1 MGVFQRICRTGVVWA
16 VVLSSL
22 GSWFLPSIAFATT
35 PKAYEG
41 TLILISGSGKLTLK
55 PGETKEVM
63 IGLQNIGTKTW
74 SQKGTGFVS
83 VYTYDP
89 KYRKSAFTDSS
100 WYKASQPAK
109 LSEATVR
116 PNDVGHVKFKLKAP
130 EKEGTYAETF
140 QWAAENIAWIPGS
153 KFTLNI
159 VVAKEPPPEAVAPMD
174 GTTSGTAV
182 PSGLSAMVLLRS
194 AKQVVA
200 AGGESVSYTVGIK
213 NTGTTTWLMRELR
226 LPDISAAAAGNETW
240 NSSWLTK
247 NRLVANAS
255 GEVKPGS
262 MDFFTFSFSAPRTAG
277 SHTVR
282 YVLAANE
289 TVVPDFYLD
298 IPVEVTSNAPFVY
311 ETPVTVPA
319 DQIPVGN
326 LIEEPMLRVGV
337 LIVDEE
343 TSWQVVISCRS
354 AWQLKDIN
362 GALLGELEPGQAVTA
377 FYKNGKYWFNRGKEL
392 ESNTYALR
400 FMPNEANS
408 VCGVDNFDR
417 RRTRDT
423 DYPDNTFRNILE
435 LRYNPTK
442 NRTWLINEL
451 PMEYYLYGLGETSNI
466 SHMEY
471 QKALVTAARTYALYH
486 WERGTKRASEFFHV
500 TGYADDQVYRG
511 YGHEERSPRIVQAV
525 VDTRGVTVTYNGNT
539 ALTPY
544 FSRSDGRTR
553 DWSEVWGGEVAWLKS
568 VPTPCDVGRTLW
580 GHGVGMSATE
590 ALCQANNGKGWQD
603 IIKYFYQNVSLAKR
617 WN

>member
-1 MGVFQRICRTGVVWA
+1 MEAFQRVWRTGIVWA
-16 VVLSSL
+16 AALFSIGSL
-22 GSWFLPSIAFATT
+22 FAPAIATAASTQ
-35 PKAYEG
+35 AYASVPV
-41 TLILISGSGKLTLK
+41 LISGNGKLLMK
-55 PGETKEVM
+55 PGETKEVL
-63 IGLQNIGTKTW
+63 IGLQNTGTKTW
-74 SQKGTGFVS
+74 SSSGAGFVS

-89 KYRKSAFTDSS
+89 KYRKSAFADPS

-159 VVAKEPPPEAVAPMD
+159 LVAQSPPPESS
-174 GTTSGTAV
+174 T

-194 AKQVVA
+194 EKQITA
-200 AGGESVSYTVGIK
+200 AGGASVSYTVGIK
-213 NTGTTTWLMRELR
+213 NTGSTTWLTRELR

-240 NSSWLTK
+240 NSTWLTK

-262 MDFFTFSFSAPRTAG
+262 MDFFTFSFTAPRTAG

-282 YVLAANE
+282 YILAAND

-311 ETPVTVPA
+311 EAPVTVPA

-326 LIEEPMLRVGV
+326 LIEEPIIRVGV

-392 ESNTYALR
+392 ESSTYALR
-400 FMPNEANS
+400 FVPNEANS
-408 VCGVDNFDR
+408 VCRVDNFDR

-435 LRYNPTK
+435 LRYNQTK

-451 PMEYYLYGLGETSNI
+451 PMEYYLYGLGETSDV

-471 QKALVTAARTYALYH
+471 QKALVVAARTYALYH

-525 VDTRGVTVTYNGNT
+525 VDTRGVSVTYEGRT

-568 VPTPCDVGRTLW
+568 VSTPCDVGRTLW

-603 IIKYFYQNVSLAKR
+603 IITYFYRNVSLMKR